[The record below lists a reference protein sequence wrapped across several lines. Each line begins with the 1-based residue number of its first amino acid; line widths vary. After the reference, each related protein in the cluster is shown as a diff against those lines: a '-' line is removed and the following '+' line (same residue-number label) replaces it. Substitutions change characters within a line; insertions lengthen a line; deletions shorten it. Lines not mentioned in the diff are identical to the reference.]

1 MNDTIKTILA
11 RRSVRSY
18 LQKQITDEELQA
30 VLEAG
35 KFAPSAM
42 NQQPCHF
49 VAVQNKEVMEKISNG
64 CKAAIGRDIDPFY
77 HAPTIVIVF
86 ADQGAIAP
94 VQDASLALENMMIA
108 AASLGLSSCWIHSV
122 NAFFTQD
129 AGKEMKKEWGIPD
142 DYMSVGSC
150 ILGYNA
156 GEMPSAPPRKQET
169 VTIIK

>member
-1 MNDTIKTILA
+1 MNDTIKTILM

-18 LQKQITDEELQA
+18 QQKQITDEELQA

-49 VAVQNKEVMEKISNG
+49 VAVQNKEVMEKINNA
-64 CKAAIGRDIDPFY
+64 CKVIMGRDIEPFY
-77 HAPTIVIVF
+77 HAPTIIIVF
-86 ADQGAIAP
+86 ADQSAIAP

-108 AASLGLSSCWIHSV
+108 AASLGISSCWIHSV
-122 NAFFTQD
+122 NAFFVSD
-129 AGKEMKKEWGIPD
+129 AGKEMKREWGVPEN
-142 DYMSVGSC
+142 YMSVGSC
-150 ILGYNA
+150 VLGFNA
-156 GEMPSAPPRKQET
+156 GEVPSAPPRKQDA